1 MRGAGGGG
9 AVILSE
15 TRLAGAFTVDVA
27 PRADARGFF
36 ARTLDVRVFAEHGLD
51 FRVVQANV
59 AFNPRRGTL
68 RGMHFQLPPAAE
80 AKLVR
85 CVRGA
90 IHDVVVDLRPDSP
103 TYLDHVAVELTA
115 ENRRAL
121 YVPPLFAHGYQTLT
135 DDAEVEYQ
143 VSAFYAPGHE
153 RGLRHDDPRVGI
165 VWPAPVTLI
174 SDKDAAW
181 PLLGAAGPAAALAAA
196 GAP

>member
-1 MRGAGGGG
+1 
-9 AVILSE
+9 VILTE
-15 TRLAGAFTVDVA
+15 TRLDGAFTVDVA

-51 FRVVQANV
+51 FRVAQANV

-68 RGMHFQLPPAAE
+68 RGMHLQLPPAAE

-90 IHDVVVDLRPDSP
+90 IHDVIVDLRPDSP
-103 TYLDHVAVELTA
+103 TYLEHVGVELTA
-115 ENRRAL
+115 DNRRAL

-143 VSAFYAPGHE
+143 VSEFYAPGHE
-153 RGLRHDDPRVGI
+153 RGLRHDDPRIGI
-165 VWPAPVTLI
+165 AWPERVTLI

-181 PLLGAAGPAAALAAA
+181 PLLGAAGAAPAAA